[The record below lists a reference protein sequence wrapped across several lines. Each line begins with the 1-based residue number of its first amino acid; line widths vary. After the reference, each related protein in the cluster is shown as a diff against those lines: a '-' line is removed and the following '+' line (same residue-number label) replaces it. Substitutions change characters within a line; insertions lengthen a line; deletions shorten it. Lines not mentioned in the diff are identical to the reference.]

1 MQIEPIYKLLLEQR
15 KQLVQFSQILND
27 AVAVNSYMLLELEA
41 QLRGSKPPEEEKQH
55 V

>member
-1 MQIEPIYKLLLEQR
+1 MQIEPIYELLLEQR
-15 KQLVQFSQILND
+15 KQLTQFSQIVND

-41 QLRGSKPPEEEKQH
+41 QLRGSKPPKEEKQH